1 MSNVDI
7 DLTEINKIVDD
18 FMYSYMTHIVDT
30 NHSATG
36 NLALNQTKLIVINDH
51 SFEVYLQLEDYW
63 KYLENGTKPHFPPI
77 SAIREWIRVKPVLP
91 RPYKGK
97 LPTETQLA
105 YMIAN
110 KIDKVGTQATHL
122 LRNTI
127 KDFNLTQKLQDAIA
141 NALEERMDKYIK
153 QYLD

>member
-63 KYLENGTKPHFPPI
+63 KYL
-77 SAIREWIRVKPVLP
+77 
-91 RPYKGK
+91 
-97 LPTETQLA
+97 
-105 YMIAN
+105 
-110 KIDKVGTQATHL
+110 
-122 LRNTI
+122 
-127 KDFNLTQKLQDAIA
+127 
-141 NALEERMDKYIK
+141 
-153 QYLD
+153 